1 MDDTRTE
8 ISVVAPLYNEAANL
22 ASLYERLTHVL
33 EGMGVAY
40 EFVFVNDGSRDATLL
55 GVKALAARDPRVRY
69 VDFSR
74 NFGHQ
79 IAVSAGLDRARGLA
93 VVIIDAD
100 LQDPPELI
108 AEMYAKLQSG
118 YEVVYAQRRKRHGET
133 WFKRFT
139 ASMFYRL
146 FNRFSNI
153 QMPLDTG
160 DFRIMARPVVD
171 VLVSMPERH
180 KFLRGQISWIGF
192 RQTFVEY
199 DRAPRVGGET
209 GYTLRKMVRFALDGL
224 TGFSTLPLKLAT
236 VLGFAVSG
244 VAFVLILYV
253 IFVKLFGT
261 RLGFIVAPGWASQ
274 MIATLFL
281 GGVQLIAIGILGEY
295 IARIADNT
303 KQRPLYVV
311 REASDSISG
320 SGATPGP
327 LPVSSSTASTC

>member
-1 MDDTRTE
+1 MNDKRIE

-22 ASLYERLTHVL
+22 AQLYERLTHVL
-33 EGMGVAY
+33 EGMGVDY
-40 EFVFVNDGSRDATLL
+40 EFVFINDGSHDATLL

-79 IAVSAGLDRARGLA
+79 IAVSAGLDRARGQA

-199 DRAPRVGGET
+199 DRAPRAGGET

-236 VLGFAVSG
+236 ILGFVVSG
-244 VAFVLILYV
+244 LAFLLIVFVV
-253 IFVKLFGT
+253 IVKLFGT
-261 RLGFIVAPGWASQ
+261 RLGFLVAPGWASQ
-274 MIATLFL
+274 MIVSLFL

-311 REASDSISG
+311 RESSDSISG
-320 SGATPGP
+320 GSATSGP
-327 LPVSSSTASTC
+327 LPMSSSTASTH